1 MPAIFM
7 RELHNVGQA
16 QKVVGAA
23 TTQVIGVSET
33 FGHHAP
39 QHLFAARMV
48 GNRQREDLARFLPVV
63 NGLRREGIFN
73 LNFKGQGCQPLKKAP
88 SLAHGS
94 PCIHWV
100 NRKTK
105 AGRHIV
111 RNRQQCVDGVTGA
124 VGLHLHP
131 R

>member
-88 SLAHGS
+88 SLAHRAPG
-94 PCIHWV
+94 IHRI
-100 NRKTK
+100 NRKAK
-105 AGRHIV
+105 AGRYIV
-111 RNRQQCVDGVTGA
+111 HNCEQRVNGVTRAIGF
-124 VGLHLHP
+124 HLHP